1 MSMHQTVPLERYKC
15 EQDSKLWSKNKAVV
29 DDRQC
34 DDGHCTE
41 QRSLFAQIEE
51 HQSSRVYSEL

>member
-15 EQDSKLWSKNKAVV
+15 EKDSKLWSKNKAVV

-34 DDGHCTE
+34 DDCHCTE

-51 HQSSRVYSEL
+51 HRSSRVYSEL